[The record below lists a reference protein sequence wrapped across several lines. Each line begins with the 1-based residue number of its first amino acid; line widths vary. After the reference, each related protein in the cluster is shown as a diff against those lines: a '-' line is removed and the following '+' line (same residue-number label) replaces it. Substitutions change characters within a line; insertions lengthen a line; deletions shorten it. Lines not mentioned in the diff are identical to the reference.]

1 MAYPPEELT
10 TEGETFGIDP
20 SVGDVCLYEP
30 WGNICVFYEDSD
42 YSGDLVYL
50 GRVESGLEILA
61 NQSGDFSARIEVN
74 E

>member
-1 MAYPPEELT
+1 MGLILPLER
-10 TEGETFGIDP
+10 IDP